1 MVWALLTACTS
12 PGTTD
17 AEASPEPGLTGG
29 ERQFEDTGL
38 PAGPA
43 WSLEEVAARLA
54 EVLSEPAPTSGG
66 MALSYEELMS
76 HRTLSCP
83 QAEMPTLDAW
93 VVWASQG
100 APCTTEEGWS
110 WYGLANGAGGCMTGD
125 GIDQVDV
132 GALVSFEATDPQG
145 QVFAA
150 GGTFYQ
156 GCSFSESEGACVGA
170 LTGAFHYPAASGW
183 LADGVEAALY
193 IDDTWEGDRHELL
206 YDGGVTRGGVSLAF
220 GELRVTPESVEG
232 RIALRDPTDYWHEMT
247 LTADSGGCGQM
258 SWRGE
263 AEGEVCIDA
272 SAWNAPIP
280 LPERACKP

>member
-12 PGTTD
+12 PGPTD

-183 LADGVEAALY
+183 LADGEGIGTSFCTTAASPGAACPSRSGSSGSPPSRWKAGSRFG
-193 IDDTWEGDRHELL
+193 IPPTTG
-206 YDGGVTRGGVSLAF
+206 TR
-220 GELRVTPESVEG
+220 
-232 RIALRDPTDYWHEMT
+232 
-247 LTADSGGCGQM
+247 
-258 SWRGE
+258 
-263 AEGEVCIDA
+263 
-272 SAWNAPIP
+272 
-280 LPERACKP
+280 